1 MYKYLYIKINT
12 IYMDKLL
19 SCMHLIKKT
28 AAKIFN
34 LFLKPTNLS
43 ILQNIIPQNLWYRHF
58 LISVT
63 IWSMFFAVFCENSK
77 ANANI

>member
-1 MYKYLYIKINT
+1 
-12 IYMDKLL
+12 MDKLL
-19 SCMHLIKKT
+19 SRMNLNKKT

-43 ILQNIIPQNLWYRHF
+43 DI
-58 LISVT
+58 
-63 IWSMFFAVFCENSK
+63 AK

>member
-1 MYKYLYIKINT
+1 
-12 IYMDKLL
+12 MDKLL
-19 SCMHLIKKT
+19 SCMHLIKRA

-43 ILQNIIPQNLWYRHF
+43 DI
-58 LISVT
+58 
-63 IWSMFFAVFCENSK
+63 AK

>member
-1 MYKYLYIKINT
+1 
-12 IYMDKLL
+12 MDKLL

-43 ILQNIIPQNLWYRHF
+43 DIAKYNTSEPLVSAFSDICHNLVYVFRCF
-58 LISVT
+58 LRKFKS
-63 IWSMFFAVFCENSK
+63 
-77 ANANI
+77 